1 MSSGFA
7 ALLKMSQDQTAQ
19 SEKVIESQIAAHRVQ
34 LEKKRKEQEAKDR
47 KEREIE
53 AKLRAKRLE
62 DQQKEEERKLKRAQE
77 EEMRAKEL
85 AKREA
90 QMRDSLRFGPKKA
103 SANGSSKVKRTSN
116 NESDDDLGSQALTR
130 EEKRERRLAAQL
142 RRKATSTTSRRGRNG
157 GHRLTSLPDGRTV
170 RRLPGGAVDVTVV
183 SRLADPNADSQLQLG
198 ELANRSARE
207 RLAAMPAILT
217 KLNTVKR
224 DTRTT
229 DDVYTERQKN
239 KQKVL
244 AGEDAKSFNDWFGK
258 KKKEAEASS
267 KITSQATSQQSVPS
281 RLPSTSPAGSATPS
295 LSPGPSPKQ
304 KHAALALS
312 ARSLPSVAKPNNA
325 KPSAGSST
333 HRQVPASKPVKAKR
347 PMSPSLSPPP
357 AKRRAIAAVASSKP
371 ALQHSSSRRPPAR
384 KKSWDSEEEDYPEVS
399 KLIQDM
405 FRRDR
410 GPYRGDI
417 DDGDDSDA
425 MEAGVDEVLDE
436 EDKSTRIAKKEDAA
450 ALREEMERERQ
461 KKLRKQAKLGR
472 HA

>member
-19 SEKVIESQIAAHRVQ
+19 SEKVIESQIAAHRTQ
-34 LEKKRKEQEAKDR
+34 LEKKRKEQEAKER

-103 SANGSSKVKRTSN
+103 SASGGPSKLKKTSN
-116 NESDDDLGSQALTR
+116 HDSDDDLGSQALTR

-157 GHRLTSLPDGRTV
+157 GHRLTALPDGRTV
-170 RRLPGGAVDVTVV
+170 RRLPGGAVDVTVI

-239 KQKVL
+239 KQKTL

-267 KITSQATSQQSVPS
+267 KMASQATSQQSVPS

-304 KHAALALS
+304 KHAALGLS
-312 ARSLPSVAKPNNA
+312 ARSLPSVARPNNT

-333 HRQVPASKPVKAKR
+333 YRQVPASKPVKAKR

-357 AKRRAIAAVASSKP
+357 AKRRAIAAVASSKS
-371 ALQHSSSRRPPAR
+371 ALPHSSSRRPPTR

-436 EDKSTRIAKKEDAA
+436 EDKRYRSIFLKFANFHY
-450 ALREEMERERQ
+450 L
-461 KKLRKQAKLGR
+461 
-472 HA
+472 